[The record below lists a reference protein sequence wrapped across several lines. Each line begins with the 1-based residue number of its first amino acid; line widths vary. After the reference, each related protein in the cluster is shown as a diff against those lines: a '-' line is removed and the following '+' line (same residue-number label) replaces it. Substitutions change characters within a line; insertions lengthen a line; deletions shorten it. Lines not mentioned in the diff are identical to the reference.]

1 MLEGGFILLHRSIL
15 RWEWYGDLNTARLFI
30 HLLLTVNYEPQR
42 WQGIAVERG
51 QRVASLAKLADETGL
66 TVKQVRT
73 ALEHLKRTGEVTHTA
88 TSKYG
93 LFTVN
98 HYDRYQPRGE
108 PEGPRPGMENGIQGA
123 GGGQAKGSN
132 GRKNKKA
139 EKESEAPTA
148 APGEKR
154 AGGEM
159 QAERTRGT
167 GGTGTEPAGGA
178 VQPERACGTDAG
190 AGTAAAKRPAR
201 ADKAKFGEFEN
212 VLLDG
217 REHGKLVD
225 SLGDTGASEYMGYL
239 NEAYAN
245 RSNLLQQN
253 YNDALAQLQA
263 SYDSGARGVNR
274 NADSAQQQA
283 YINYMM
289 SKRDLPQ
296 ALAAQGLTGGMS
308 ESALAGMYNSYGN
321 NRNTIDRGRNE
332 SLAAL
337 LDTLNSNRSSAL
349 QSYNSQLS
357 AAEQQKMAYQMQLE
371 QALAN
376 GSAEILQNKY
386 DTLQNLDNAYAQQ
399 ILALQQAA
407 AQAAQKRW

>member
-73 ALEHLKRTGEVTHTA
+73 ALEHLKRTGEVTHKA

-167 GGTGTEPAGGA
+167 AE
-178 VQPERACGTDAG
+178 
-190 AGTAAAKRPAR
+190 
-201 ADKAKFGEFEN
+201 
-212 VLLDG
+212 
-217 REHGKLVD
+217 
-225 SLGDTGASEYMGYL
+225 
-239 NEAYAN
+239 
-245 RSNLLQQN
+245 
-253 YNDALAQLQA
+253 
-263 SYDSGARGVNR
+263 
-274 NADSAQQQA
+274 
-283 YINYMM
+283 
-289 SKRDLPQ
+289 
-296 ALAAQGLTGGMS
+296 
-308 ESALAGMYNSYGN
+308 
-321 NRNTIDRGRNE
+321 RGRNRP
-332 SLAAL
+332 AAL
-337 LDTLNSNRSSAL
+337 CSRNVRAGRTPARVRLRQSGRRGRTKQNSVNLKTCCSTGGSMGSWWTAWAIPAHRNTSSVCP
-349 QSYNSQLS
+349 S
-357 AAEQQKMAYQMQLE
+357 
-371 QALAN
+371 
-376 GSAEILQNKY
+376 ILHRPGGATKA
-386 DTLQNLDNAYAQQ
+386 TTP
-399 ILALQQAA
+399 
-407 AQAAQKRW
+407 RF

>member
-108 PEGPRPGMENGIQGA
+108 PEGMENGI
-123 GGGQAKGSN
+123 
-132 GRKNKKA
+132 
-139 EKESEAPTA
+139 
-148 APGEKR
+148 
-154 AGGEM
+154 
-159 QAERTRGT
+159 
-167 GGTGTEPAGGA
+167 
-178 VQPERACGTDAG
+178 PERACGTDAG

-225 SLGDTGASEYMGYL
+225 SLGDTGASEYIERLSVY
-239 NEAYAN
+239 
-245 RSNLLQQN
+245 
-253 YNDALAQLQA
+253 LAQTGRCYKSHYAAILNWW
-263 SYDSGARGVNR
+263 R
-274 NADSAQQQA
+274 
-283 YINYMM
+283 
-289 SKRDLPQ
+289 RD
-296 ALAAQGLTGGMS
+296 GMPVRRS
-308 ESALAGMYNSYGN
+308 PAPRVLKP
-321 NRNTIDRGRNE
+321 DVGRE
-332 SLAAL
+332 ITP
-337 LDTLNSNRSSAL
+337 DMT
-349 QSYNSQLS
+349 
-357 AAEQQKMAYQMQLE
+357 AEELF
-371 QALAN
+371 
-376 GSAEILQNKY
+376 
-386 DTLQNLDNAYAQQ
+386 
-399 ILALQQAA
+399 
-407 AQAAQKRW
+407 

>member
-108 PEGPRPGMENGIQGA
+108 PEGTRPGMENGIQGA

-148 APGEKR
+148 APGRNGPAAKCRRDARGAPAEGR
-154 AGGEM
+154 TGRRRCAAGTCVRDG
-159 QAERTRGT
+159 RRRGY
-167 GGTGTEPAGGA
+167 G
-178 VQPERACGTDAG
+178 CGKAAG
-190 AGTAAAKRPAR
+190 AG
-201 ADKAKFGEFEN
+201 G
-212 VLLDG
+212 
-217 REHGKLVD
+217 
-225 SLGDTGASEYMGYL
+225 
-239 NEAYAN
+239 
-245 RSNLLQQN
+245 Q
-253 YNDALAQLQA
+253 
-263 SYDSGARGVNR
+263 
-274 NADSAQQQA
+274 
-283 YINYMM
+283 
-289 SKRDLPQ
+289 SKIR
-296 ALAAQGLTGGMS
+296 
-308 ESALAGMYNSYGN
+308 
-321 NRNTIDRGRNE
+321 
-332 SLAAL
+332 
-337 LDTLNSNRSSAL
+337 
-349 QSYNSQLS
+349 
-357 AAEQQKMAYQMQLE
+357 
-371 QALAN
+371 
-376 GSAEILQNKY
+376 
-386 DTLQNLDNAYAQQ
+386 
-399 ILALQQAA
+399 
-407 AQAAQKRW
+407 

>member
-108 PEGPRPGMENGIQGA
+108 PEGTRPGMENGIQGA

-139 EKESEAPTA
+139 EKESEVRTA

-154 AGGEM
+154 AGG
-159 QAERTRGT
+159 
-167 GGTGTEPAGGA
+167 
-178 VQPERACGTDAG
+178 
-190 AGTAAAKRPAR
+190 
-201 ADKAKFGEFEN
+201 
-212 VLLDG
+212 
-217 REHGKLVD
+217 
-225 SLGDTGASEYMGYL
+225 
-239 NEAYAN
+239 
-245 RSNLLQQN
+245 
-253 YNDALAQLQA
+253 
-263 SYDSGARGVNR
+263 
-274 NADSAQQQA
+274 
-283 YINYMM
+283 
-289 SKRDLPQ
+289 
-296 ALAAQGLTGGMS
+296 
-308 ESALAGMYNSYGN
+308 
-321 NRNTIDRGRNE
+321 
-332 SLAAL
+332 
-337 LDTLNSNRSSAL
+337 
-349 QSYNSQLS
+349 
-357 AAEQQKMAYQMQLE
+357 
-371 QALAN
+371 
-376 GSAEILQNKY
+376 
-386 DTLQNLDNAYAQQ
+386 
-399 ILALQQAA
+399 
-407 AQAAQKRW
+407 

>member
-73 ALEHLKRTGEVTHTA
+73 ALEHLKRTGEVTHKA

-108 PEGPRPGMENGIQGA
+108 PEGTRPGMENGIQGA

-139 EKESEAPTA
+139 EKESEARTA

-167 GGTGTEPAGGA
+167 GGTGT
-178 VQPERACGTDAG
+178 
-190 AGTAAAKRPAR
+190 
-201 ADKAKFGEFEN
+201 
-212 VLLDG
+212 
-217 REHGKLVD
+217 
-225 SLGDTGASEYMGYL
+225 
-239 NEAYAN
+239 
-245 RSNLLQQN
+245 
-253 YNDALAQLQA
+253 
-263 SYDSGARGVNR
+263 
-274 NADSAQQQA
+274 
-283 YINYMM
+283 
-289 SKRDLPQ
+289 
-296 ALAAQGLTGGMS
+296 
-308 ESALAGMYNSYGN
+308 
-321 NRNTIDRGRNE
+321 
-332 SLAAL
+332 
-337 LDTLNSNRSSAL
+337 
-349 QSYNSQLS
+349 
-357 AAEQQKMAYQMQLE
+357 
-371 QALAN
+371 
-376 GSAEILQNKY
+376 
-386 DTLQNLDNAYAQQ
+386 
-399 ILALQQAA
+399 
-407 AQAAQKRW
+407 

>member
-148 APGEKR
+148 APWEKR
-154 AGGEM
+154 
-159 QAERTRGT
+159 
-167 GGTGTEPAGGA
+167 
-178 VQPERACGTDAG
+178 AG

-225 SLGDTGASEYMGYL
+225 SLGDTGASEYIERLSVY
-239 NEAYAN
+239 
-245 RSNLLQQN
+245 
-253 YNDALAQLQA
+253 LAQTGRCYKSHYAAILNWW
-263 SYDSGARGVNR
+263 R
-274 NADSAQQQA
+274 
-283 YINYMM
+283 
-289 SKRDLPQ
+289 RD
-296 ALAAQGLTGGMS
+296 GMPVRRS
-308 ESALAGMYNSYGN
+308 PAPRVLKP
-321 NRNTIDRGRNE
+321 DVGRE
-332 SLAAL
+332 ITP
-337 LDTLNSNRSSAL
+337 DMT
-349 QSYNSQLS
+349 
-357 AAEQQKMAYQMQLE
+357 AEELF
-371 QALAN
+371 
-376 GSAEILQNKY
+376 
-386 DTLQNLDNAYAQQ
+386 
-399 ILALQQAA
+399 
-407 AQAAQKRW
+407 

>member
-1 MLEGGFILLHRSIL
+1 MGMVRRPQHR
-15 RWEWYGDLNTARLFI
+15 TAVL

-73 ALEHLKRTGEVTHTA
+73 ALEHLKRTGEVTHKA

-108 PEGPRPGMENGIQGA
+108 PEGTPQGMENGIQGA
-123 GGGQAKGSN
+123 GGGQAKAAMEERTKSRERG
-132 GRKNKKA
+132 
-139 EKESEAPTA
+139 EAPTTRR
-148 APGEKR
+148 EKR

-159 QAERTRGT
+159 QAERTRGA

-217 REHGKLVD
+217 QEHGKLVD
-225 SLGDTGASEYMGYL
+225 SLGDTGASEYIERLSVY
-239 NEAYAN
+239 
-245 RSNLLQQN
+245 
-253 YNDALAQLQA
+253 LAQTGRCYKSHYAAILNWWRRDGMPVRRSPAPRVLQT
-263 SYDSGARGVNR
+263 GRGPEITP
-274 NADSAQQQA
+274 D
-283 YINYMM
+283 M
-289 SKRDLPQ
+289 
-296 ALAAQGLTGGMS
+296 T
-308 ESALAGMYNSYGN
+308 
-321 NRNTIDRGRNE
+321 
-332 SLAAL
+332 
-337 LDTLNSNRSSAL
+337 
-349 QSYNSQLS
+349 
-357 AAEQQKMAYQMQLE
+357 AEELF
-371 QALAN
+371 
-376 GSAEILQNKY
+376 
-386 DTLQNLDNAYAQQ
+386 
-399 ILALQQAA
+399 
-407 AQAAQKRW
+407 

>member
-108 PEGPRPGMENGIQGA
+108 PE
-123 GGGQAKGSN
+123 
-132 GRKNKKA
+132 
-139 EKESEAPTA
+139 
-148 APGEKR
+148 
-154 AGGEM
+154 
-159 QAERTRGT
+159 
-167 GGTGTEPAGGA
+167 
-178 VQPERACGTDAG
+178 RACGTDAG

-225 SLGDTGASEYMGYL
+225 SLGDTGASEYIERLSVY
-239 NEAYAN
+239 
-245 RSNLLQQN
+245 
-253 YNDALAQLQA
+253 LAQTGRCYKSHYAAILNWW
-263 SYDSGARGVNR
+263 R
-274 NADSAQQQA
+274 
-283 YINYMM
+283 
-289 SKRDLPQ
+289 RD
-296 ALAAQGLTGGMS
+296 GMPVRRS
-308 ESALAGMYNSYGN
+308 PAPRVLKP
-321 NRNTIDRGRNE
+321 DVGRE
-332 SLAAL
+332 ITP
-337 LDTLNSNRSSAL
+337 DMT
-349 QSYNSQLS
+349 
-357 AAEQQKMAYQMQLE
+357 AEELF
-371 QALAN
+371 
-376 GSAEILQNKY
+376 
-386 DTLQNLDNAYAQQ
+386 
-399 ILALQQAA
+399 
-407 AQAAQKRW
+407 

>member
-108 PEGPRPGMENGIQGA
+108 PEGTPQGMENGIQGA

-139 EKESEAPTA
+139 EKESEVRTA

-159 QAERTRGT
+159 QAERTRGA
-167 GGTGTEPAGGA
+167 GGTGTGRRRCAAGTCVRGG
-178 VQPERACGTDAG
+178 RRRGYGCGKAAG
-190 AGTAAAKRPAR
+190 AG
-201 ADKAKFGEFEN
+201 G
-212 VLLDG
+212 
-217 REHGKLVD
+217 
-225 SLGDTGASEYMGYL
+225 
-239 NEAYAN
+239 
-245 RSNLLQQN
+245 Q
-253 YNDALAQLQA
+253 
-263 SYDSGARGVNR
+263 
-274 NADSAQQQA
+274 
-283 YINYMM
+283 
-289 SKRDLPQ
+289 SKIR
-296 ALAAQGLTGGMS
+296 
-308 ESALAGMYNSYGN
+308 
-321 NRNTIDRGRNE
+321 
-332 SLAAL
+332 
-337 LDTLNSNRSSAL
+337 
-349 QSYNSQLS
+349 
-357 AAEQQKMAYQMQLE
+357 
-371 QALAN
+371 
-376 GSAEILQNKY
+376 
-386 DTLQNLDNAYAQQ
+386 
-399 ILALQQAA
+399 
-407 AQAAQKRW
+407 

>member
-93 LFTVN
+93 LFTVT

-108 PEGPRPGMENGIQGA
+108 PEGTPQGMENGIQGA

-178 VQPERACGTDAG
+178 VRPERACGTDAG

-225 SLGDTGASEYMGYL
+225 SLGDTGASEYIERLSVY
-239 NEAYAN
+239 
-245 RSNLLQQN
+245 
-253 YNDALAQLQA
+253 LAQTGRCYKSHYAAILNWW
-263 SYDSGARGVNR
+263 R
-274 NADSAQQQA
+274 
-283 YINYMM
+283 
-289 SKRDLPQ
+289 RD
-296 ALAAQGLTGGMS
+296 GMPVRRS
-308 ESALAGMYNSYGN
+308 PAPRVLKP
-321 NRNTIDRGRNE
+321 DVGRE
-332 SLAAL
+332 ITP
-337 LDTLNSNRSSAL
+337 DMT
-349 QSYNSQLS
+349 
-357 AAEQQKMAYQMQLE
+357 AEELF
-371 QALAN
+371 
-376 GSAEILQNKY
+376 
-386 DTLQNLDNAYAQQ
+386 
-399 ILALQQAA
+399 
-407 AQAAQKRW
+407 